1 MESIKIA
8 GELRKE
14 TGSKFARA
22 FRRAGMI
29 PCELYGGDV
38 NIHFTATPLSL
49 KHLVYTPEFKV
60 AELEIDGQ
68 TYRAIMK
75 SIQFHPVSEEILHI
89 DFLRLVEGVP
99 VKVEVPVRFSGVA
112 PGVKAGGKLTQKV
125 HRVQIKTL
133 PEHLVDQV
141 TLDIG
146 KLKLGQSVRVRDI
159 NVDSAIEI
167 LNNPGIPLAS
177 IAIPRALKSAG
188 AGGEEGEEGEGEG
201 EDTPVAEEAAAE

>member
-14 TGSKFARA
+14 TGSKFAKA
-22 FRRAGMI
+22 YRRAGMV
-29 PCELYGGDV
+29 PCELYGGDL

-49 KHLVYTPEFKV
+49 KHLVYTPDFKV

-68 TYRAIMK
+68 SYRAIMK
-75 SIQFHPVSEEILHI
+75 SIQFHPVSDEILHI
-89 DFLRLVEGVP
+89 DFLRLVDGSP
-99 VKVEVPVRFSGVA
+99 VKVEVPVRFTGVA

-133 PEHLVDQV
+133 PKDLVDQV
-141 TLDIG
+141 VLDIS

-159 NVDSAIEI
+159 PVDSGIEI

-188 AGGEEGEEGEGEG
+188 AGADGDEEGEGEDAPA
-201 EDTPVAEEAAAE
+201 EEEAAAE